1 MSNSSIWCSPVGDK
15 KEHKLAGNTQMHN
28 NNIYCMKGEKIEHVQ
43 TGVGPGI
50 KHIFQHGIVIHVK
63 PVSYVS

>member
-1 MSNSSIWCSPVGDK
+1 
-15 KEHKLAGNTQMHN
+15 MHN
-28 NNIYCMKGEKIEHVQ
+28 NNIYCMWGEKIEHVQ

-50 KHIFQHGIVIHVK
+50 EHIVQHGIVIHVK